1 MNKCSFMAA
10 FLVAGLAGPAAAAD
24 SAPDALVQSVA
35 ADVLGIVKNDR
46 DIQGGD
52 SKKVIALVEE
62 KILPHF
68 DFVRMTALAMGPSW
82 RKASAEQKTRLTDQ
96 FRTLL
101 VRTYSVALTKYRDQT
116 IEYRPSRSQPTDTD
130 VTVRSL
136 IRQPGAEAITIDYS
150 MEKTPQSWKVY
161 DITVAGI
168 SLVTTYRDAFAQ
180 EVRSAGVDGLIQK
193 LAEKNRLL
201 ETKGG

>member
-1 MNKCSFMAA
+1 MNRFVLG
-10 FLVAGLAGPAAAAD
+10 FLLAGLVGPAVAED
-24 SAPDALVQSVA
+24 TAPDAMVQRVA
-35 ADVLGIVKNDR
+35 AEVLGIVKSDK

-52 SKKVIALVEE
+52 SKKLIALVEE

-68 DFVRMTALAMGPSW
+68 NFTRMTALAMGLNW
-82 RKASAEQKTRLTDQ
+82 RKASAEQRAQLIQQ

-116 IEYRPSRSQPTDTD
+116 IEYRPLRAQPGDTD

-136 IRQPGAEAITIDYS
+136 IKQPGAEPITIDYS
-150 MEKTPQSWKVY
+150 MEKSNADWKVY

-180 EVRSAGVDGLIQK
+180 EVRKAGVDGLIER
-193 LAEKNRLL
+193 LAEKNRQL

>member
-1 MNKCSFMAA
+1 MRFRLLLTVM
-10 FLVAGLAGPAAAAD
+10 LAGLIGTAVADD
-24 SAPDALVQSVA
+24 SAPEALVRNVA
-35 ADVLGIVKNDR
+35 ADVLGTIKNDK

-52 SKKVIALVEE
+52 SQKLIALVEE

-68 DFVRMTALAMGPSW
+68 NFTRMTALAMGINW
-82 RKASAEQKTRLTDQ
+82 RKASAEQKTQLTEE

-101 VRTYSVALTKYRDQT
+101 VRTYSTALTKYRDQT
-116 IEYRPSRSQPTDTD
+116 IEYRPMRSAPGDTD

-136 IRQPGAEAITIDYS
+136 IKQPGAEPVTIDYS
-150 MEKTPQSWKVY
+150 MEKSPTSWKVY

-180 EVRSAGVDGLIQK
+180 EVRSGGIDGLIK
-193 LAEKNRLL
+193 RLADKNRDLAP
-201 ETKGG
+201 KS